1 MEIKMRRR
9 MKKAALALG
18 LALCLAFA
26 GCGAEEAG
34 STTEKS
40 VKSISDAVD
49 DIDTSDSESQT
60 EASETET
67 ENGETEEATSEQE
80 KQTGEA
86 SALVEETLAG
96 MSLYDKICQMMF
108 VTPES
113 ITGMEIVTAAGETT
127 KASLEKYPVGGI
139 MYSAQNLES
148 SQQVTEMIANSQ
160 EYSDIDLF
168 IAADEE
174 GGIVNRLMRTLG
186 TTYIDSMYN
195 YRNDGTET
203 AYNNAYTIASD
214 MSSYGFNLDFAP
226 VADVWSNPD
235 NTVIGERA
243 YSDDFSQA
251 AELVGSAV
259 KGFEAGGVLC
269 TLKHFPGHGDT
280 AQDSHYSS
288 AYVTKTKDEIM
299 SEEML
304 PFEAGI
310 EAGADFV
317 MVGHL
322 IVPDIDELPATLSY
336 KIGTEMLRD
345 EIGFEGVV
353 ITDSLNMEAISD
365 NYTAGDAAVMA
376 VQAGMD
382 MLLDSADID
391 AAIAAL
397 ENAVESGEITEDRID
412 QSVRRILTAKEKA
425 GLLK

>member
-1 MEIKMRRR
+1 MPAVIIV
-9 MKKAALALG
+9 
-18 LALCLAFA
+18 CLAFVVCLISVRRGSNDTEKTETRGTVEDTSMSEPQTDDA
-26 GCGAEEAG
+26 
-34 STTEKS
+34 STTQPES
-40 VKSISDAVD
+40 SEDAA
-49 DIDTSDSESQT
+49 SQPG
-60 EASETET
+60 EPEDVSAGDAS
-67 ENGETEEATSEQE
+67 S
-80 KQTGEA
+80 
-86 SALVEETLAG
+86 LVEETLAG
-96 MSLYDKICQMMF
+96 MSLHDKICQMMF

-113 ITGMEIVTAAGETT
+113 ITGMGVVTAAGETT
-127 KASLEKYPVGGI
+127 RESLEKYPVGGI

-148 SQQVTEMIANSQ
+148 SEQVTEMIANSQ
-160 EYSDIDLF
+160 EYSAIDLF

-174 GGIVNRLMRTLG
+174 GGIVNRLMSTLG

-195 YRNDGTET
+195 YRYDGTDT

-243 YSDDFSQA
+243 YSDDYSQA

-259 KGFEAGGVLC
+259 AGFEAGGVLC

-304 PFEAGI
+304 PFEAGV

-336 KIGTEMLRD
+336 KIGTEMLRN

-365 NYTAGDAAVMA
+365 NYTAGEAAVMA

-382 MLLDSADID
+382 MLLDSADVD

-397 ENAVESGEITEDRID
+397 EDAVESGEITEDRIN

-425 GLLK
+425 GILR